1 MQTRELEKRY
11 WKDFFDQVSSALQG
25 KLIKIEVAS
34 LDLGAQIE
42 ADRISLNGLSYDIRG
57 DTFIVDAEALE
68 HFIRSPQRI
77 FVADG
82 DEGIN
87 SIDVRCA
94 DGTEQILSFSE
105 PLALPK
111 AN

>member
-1 MQTRELEKRY
+1 MK
-11 WKDFFDQVSSALQG
+11 SALQG

-57 DTFIVDAEALE
+57 DTFIVDTEALE